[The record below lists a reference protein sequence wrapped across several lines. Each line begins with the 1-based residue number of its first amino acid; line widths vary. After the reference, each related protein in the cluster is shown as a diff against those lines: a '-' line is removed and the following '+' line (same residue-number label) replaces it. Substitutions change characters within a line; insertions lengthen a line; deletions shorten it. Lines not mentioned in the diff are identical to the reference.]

1 LPGHFRFGLD
11 CGARQS
17 LRVSDNPDPRSEEAR
32 APVFPAYGCDRTI
45 LFQAEFQGALPFS
58 WNPFPDTWEGS
69 GLGGLFELRPVW
81 ALFFNAGQGWAR
93 GSLGNGVSRTDSPTR
108 ADLGF
113 GVFAGPIGLYWA
125 YPLNR
130 GDRGMNFFV
139 RLERRF

>member
-1 LPGHFRFGLD
+1 
-11 CGARQS
+11 
-17 LRVSDNPDPRSEEAR
+17 
-32 APVFPAYGCDRTI
+32 
-45 LFQAEFQGALPFS
+45 
-58 WNPFPDTWEGS
+58 
-69 GLGGLFELRPVW
+69 
-81 ALFFNAGQGWAR
+81 
-93 GSLGNGVSRTDSPTR
+93 VSRTDSPTR